1 MAHFLQPPPPVM
13 RPGAGLHAN
22 QTAGAAFEKG
32 EKLVPLELAPQYG
45 LAVGVD
51 AMDLN
56 NVLGQIDPDC
66 AKFEHA
72 WLLLLKQ

>member
-1 MAHFLQPPPPVM
+1 MM
-13 RPGAGLHAN
+13 RRGAGLHAN
-22 QTAGAAFEKG
+22 QTAGPAFEKG
-32 EKLVPLELAPQYG
+32 EKLVPPELAPQYG

-72 WLLLLKQ
+72 WLLLLQQ